1 MSTESTSGAIAVEN
15 LTEDQAR
22 AELQRLA
29 EEIAHHDA
37 LYHGKDAPEITDAD
51 YDALKRRN
59 DAIEEQFPQLVRTDS
74 PSQRVGAAP
83 AGIFAQVVHARPM
96 LSLDNTFSDEDVQ
109 DFVGSVY
116 RFLGQIPDG
125 SIAFTAEPKIDGLS
139 MSLRYE
145 NRGLVTA
152 ATRGDGTTGEN
163 VTANIRTIREIPEE
177 LPADA
182 PDVVEVRGEVY
193 MAKSD
198 FMALNAL
205 MEEQGKQT
213 YVNPRNTAS
222 GSLRQLDPK
231 VTASRKLRF
240 YAYAWGE
247 MSEMPADTQSG
258 MVAVFQRWG
267 FPVNPLTRRLHSV
280 EEIIGH
286 YRDIGLQRADLDY
299 DIDGVVY
306 KVDRLDLQARLG
318 FRSRSP
324 RWATAH
330 KFPAEQAFTT
340 VEAID
345 IQVGRT
351 GALTPVA
358 RLTPVTVGGVVV
370 TNATLHNADY
380 IEGIG
385 NAGQRIRE
393 EGHDIRIGD
402 TVIVQRAGDV
412 IPQVLDVVM
421 EKRPEGAAKYAFP
434 TQCPVCGSHAAREEG
449 ESVWRCTGGLI
460 CSAQQI
466 ERLRHFVSRN
476 AFDIDGLGD
485 QNIEIFFEAGLLRA
499 PADIFRLREHG
510 DEVRKALFE
519 YREKLQL
526 ERERKTG
533 RQRKKV
539 SSEENRSFEG
549 VEKLFASI
557 ERSRRIS
564 LDRFLFGLGIRNIGE
579 VTAKALAKKFLTA
592 EALIAAIK
600 QASTHRPNHAWHELT
615 SVDGIGE
622 VALETLLTAV
632 SPSSPAAMGSS
643 ANDWLVL
650 VKLKGNQRKNL
661 ISRFGDAQRVREK
674 VFEAANGAPGA
685 AYLELVKLSDV
696 GEVATDSLIEFF
708 LEDHNRHAVSDLLE
722 YLQIFMEVS
731 DASGSELA
739 NKTIVFTGNL
749 ERMSRSEAKATAER
763 LGARVSGSV
772 SAKTDLVVAGPG
784 AGSKLMDA
792 KKHGV
797 KILSEDEWFAL
808 VDE

>member
-1 MSTESTSGAIAVEN
+1 MSTDLGMGAIAVEN

-29 EEIAHHDA
+29 DEIAHHDA
-37 LYHGKDAPEITDAD
+37 LYHGKDEPEITDAD

-59 DAIEEQFPQLVRTDS
+59 DAIEAQFPQLVRTDS

-83 AGIFAQVVHARPM
+83 AGIFAQVMHARPM
-96 LSLDNTFSDEDVQ
+96 LSLDNAFSDEDVQ

-116 RFLGQIPDG
+116 RFLGQMPDG

-145 NRGLVTA
+145 NRRLVTA

-163 VTANIRTIREIPEE
+163 VTANILTIKEIPVE

-198 FMALNAL
+198 FLALNAQ
-205 MEEQGKQT
+205 MEAEGKQV

-222 GSLRQLDPK
+222 GSLRQLDAK

-240 YAYAWGE
+240 FAYAWGE
-247 MSEMPADTQSG
+247 MSVMPADTQSG
-258 MVAVFQRWG
+258 MTEVFRRWG
-267 FPVNPLTRRLHSV
+267 FPVNPLTRRLGSV

-421 EKRPEGAAKYAFP
+421 EKRPEAAAKYVFP
-434 TQCPVCGSHAAREEG
+434 TQCPVCGSHAVREKNEKTG
-449 ESVWRCTGGLI
+449 KLDSVTRCTGGFV
-460 CSAQQI
+460 CRAQAVEHI
-466 ERLRHFVSRN
+466 KHFVSRN
-476 AFDIDGLGD
+476 AYDIEGLGTKQVD
-485 QNIEIFFEAGLLRA
+485 FFFESDDPALMIRTAPDIFTLKERQDRSLTKLENIEGFGRVS
-499 PADIFRLREHG
+499 
-510 DEVRKALFE
+510 VRKLFDAIDARREIAL
-519 YREKLQL
+519 
-526 ERERKTG
+526 
-533 RQRKKV
+533 
-539 SSEENRSFEG
+539 NRFI
-549 VEKLFASI
+549 FA
-557 ERSRRIS
+557 
-564 LDRFLFGLGIRNIGE
+564 LGIRHVGE
-579 VTAKALAKKFLTA
+579 TTAKLLARSYGSYLAFA
-592 EALIAAIK
+592 EAMELAAPK
-600 QASTHRPNHAWHELT
+600 FGDAWNELNAIE
-615 SVDGIGE
+615 GIGE
-622 VALETLLTAV
+622 VV
-632 SPSSPAAMGSS
+632 AASI
-643 ANDWLVL
+643 V
-650 VKLKGNQRKNL
+650 
-661 ISRFGDAQRVREK
+661 
-674 VFEAANGAPGA
+674 
-685 AYLELVKLSDV
+685 
-696 GEVATDSLIEFF
+696 EFF
-708 LEDHNRHAVSDLLE
+708 KEPRNLEVVQRLLAEVRPEDAEAPVASDSP
-722 YLQIFMEVS
+722 V
-731 DASGSELA
+731 AG
-739 NKTIVFTGNL
+739 KTVVFTGSL
-749 ERMSRSEAKATAER
+749 ERFTRDEAKARAEG
-763 LGARVSGSV
+763 LGAKVAGSV
-772 SAKTDLVVAGPG
+772 SKKTDYVVAGPG
-784 AGSKLMDA
+784 AGSKLDKA
-792 KKHGV
+792 RELGV
-797 KILSEDEWFAL
+797 AVMTEDEWLAL
-808 VDE
+808 IGG